1 MEKDS
6 IQNLLLEIG
15 RQIVREK
22 GNDAL
27 TVRKLSE
34 ASGCSVGAIY
44 NQFSN
49 MDNFIVIE
57 NYMTLDALGR
67 KLAKV
72 GRTQNPF
79 FDLNNLVE
87 AFVDFVL
94 KNKNLWFMLY
104 QFHLNKHD
112 HVYTFLYLRKV
123 VKVTR
128 YLSEIVCRI
137 VPQMERPE
145 RILSSEVLWLT
156 VFALS
161 SFLSKDMLDSLPK
174 VGRKALCQ
182 ILVNTYVA
190 GLTVLESRV

>member
-22 GNDAL
+22 GSDAL

-72 GRTQNPF
+72 GQTQNPF
-79 FDLNNLVE
+79 FDLNNLIE

-94 KNKNLWFMLY
+94 KNKNLWYMLY
-104 QFHLNKHD
+104 QFHLSKHE

-128 YLSEIVCRI
+128 HLSEIICRI

-161 SFLSKDMLDSLPK
+161 SFLSKDMLDSMPK

-190 GLTVLESRV
+190 GLTVIENKE